1 MGKKKHVSWD
11 FKADYHQ
18 DDTTGCIWR
27 HSGGYG
33 TTACHYAMNGYQV
46 SASRQDMYNRD
57 HRQNAL
63 ALGYVLDASGDKRR
77 RGDLILT
84 TMISKEVG
92 AKARSMRKPSEWR
105 ETFRKRFEGRFGG
118 SIKWLSLNKEGWHYG
133 YMLPVEHVPRKYMQG
148 RQPTFAVKNG
158 AAGGYGAWYPYHH
171 NYHHLIPQ
179 GALQEYVCGND
190 DKTKRRV
197 EILCSSKWNINGQDN
212 VVLLPQENAVSKIV
226 ELPAHCPWGLK
237 KHAAYSKSME
247 DMLKDVKQKLDSAI
261 RREDCARTKAVAV
274 ELRAVSKR
282 ILEQVKAMRKGRQ
295 IGRVQAEVS
304 G

>member
-1 MGKKKHVSWD
+1 MGRKKHVSWD
-11 FKADYHQ
+11 FKVDYHQ

-27 HSGGYG
+27 HAPGYG
-33 TTACHYAMNGYQV
+33 TSACHYAMNGYQV
-46 SASRQDMYNRD
+46 SALRQDMYNKD

-63 ALGYVLDASGDKRR
+63 ALGYVLDVSGDRRR

-84 TMISKEVG
+84 SMISKEVG
-92 AKARSMRKPSEWR
+92 AKARSIQKPSEWR
-105 ETFRKRFEGRFGG
+105 EAFRKRFEGRFGG

-133 YMLPVEHVPRKYMQG
+133 YILPVEHVPRKHMQ
-148 RQPTFAVKNG
+148 RQQPTFAVKNG

-197 EILCSSKWNINGQDN
+197 DILCSSKWNINGQDN
-212 VVLLPQENAVSKIV
+212 MVLLPQEISVSKIV
-226 ELPAHCPWGLK
+226 ELPAHCPWDMK
-237 KHAAYSKSME
+237 EHVAYSSSMK
-247 DMLKDVKQKLDSAI
+247 DMLKDVKLKLDKAI
-261 RREDCARTKAVAV
+261 TTQACEDVDEV
-274 ELRAVSKR
+274 VVDLDFISNQILRQ
-282 ILEQVKAMRKGRQ
+282 IKAMRPGRQ
-295 IGRVQAEVS
+295 IGRVIT